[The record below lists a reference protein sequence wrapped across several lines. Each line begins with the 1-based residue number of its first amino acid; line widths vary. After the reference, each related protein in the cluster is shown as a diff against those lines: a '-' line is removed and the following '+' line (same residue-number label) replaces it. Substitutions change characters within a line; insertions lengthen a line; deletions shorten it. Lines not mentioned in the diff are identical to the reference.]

1 MQGNYHSEDC
11 ETQQDSAQHDTN
23 NPLNDLLIFVEKSER
38 FLDGMWNEAWS
49 HIGRNFLGCLFILM
63 ASPH

>member
-38 FLDGMWNEAWS
+38 FLDGM
-49 HIGRNFLGCLFILM
+49 
-63 ASPH
+63 